1 MRWLDLLVSTPGSG
15 SLRSVVVLNRNAA
28 AASLLL
34 LLFDDLLGLNFDSH
48 GSSLLHLHIG
58 VVVIVLLRVTT
69 ASLLLLV
76 LLAPSVAPAVALLEA
91 TSVLLSSRLVVAL
104 VSLSARLYLL
114 EIFHVVYMLLT
125 LIIIY

>member
-1 MRWLDLLVSTPGSG
+1 
-15 SLRSVVVLNRNAA
+15 
-28 AASLLL
+28 
-34 LLFDDLLGLNFDSH
+34 
-48 GSSLLHLHIG
+48 

-76 LLAPSVAPAVALLEA
+76 LLAPSVAPTVALLEA
-91 TSVLLSSRLVVAL
+91 TSILLSSRLVVAL
-104 VSLSARLYLL
+104 VGLSTRLYLL